1 LSSRKQGCIFCFP
14 GAGDDAWDDRREDMN
29 SAIDLERLVAIA
41 EKEVGTS
48 DGSSVRAREV
58 RRVDMREK
66 NHVTGVVYNGVGAVT
81 GGVA

>member
-1 LSSRKQGCIFCFP
+1 M
-14 GAGDDAWDDRREDMN
+14 DDKREDMD
-29 SAIDLERLVAIA
+29 SAINLERLVAIA

-58 RRVDMREK
+58 RCVDVREQ
-66 NHVTGVVYNGVGAVT
+66 NHVTGVANDGVGTVT